1 MGDGV
6 GVDGGGM
13 QVRLASESG
22 VSWSTDLRAVGAAS
36 VLRKGRVGLAG
47 GGNSCRVQVGADFR
61 AAGFKSAGGACGID
75 VGNTMSEAA
84 ISRRL
89 SHGGTEMGIMSEAD
103 LGGACHVS
111 LEHGHASRRVRRRR
125 IRLGLV
131 VRMSEL
137 RCGASDR
144 AGCQ

>member
-13 QVRLASESG
+13 QVGLASESG

-61 AAGFKSAGGACGID
+61 GGGVQ
-75 VGNTMSEAA
+75 VG
-84 ISRRL
+84 
-89 SHGGTEMGIMSEAD
+89 GG
-103 LGGACHVS
+103 C
-111 LEHGHASRRVRRRR
+111 
-125 IRLGLV
+125 
-131 VRMSEL
+131 L
-137 RCGASDR
+137 RY
-144 AGCQ
+144 